1 MNVFQAVG
9 QSLNSLVSVLTATAR
24 TTEKTV
30 QLLENEVDLLH
41 TEQNIR
47 ITSVRS
53 ELATLINQ
61 EKLPERSLANNS

>member
-9 QSLNSLVSVLTATAR
+9 QSLNSLVAVLTATAR

-30 QLLENEVDLLH
+30 QLVENEVDLLH
-41 TEQNIR
+41 TEQDIR
-47 ITSVRS
+47 ITSVRA

-61 EKLPERSLANNS
+61 EKLPGRALTHNS